1 MGLLDDPK
9 LMDLHEQINRAIQWN
24 SRPDWQKVCLILN
37 GMAMPDMLDELWR
50 IKGTGWLNSLAQFA
64 PNATG
69 VNINRLRAAIGAT
82 QDQPPGDFD
91 ALLRQLPEDQQ
102 FAIMSVRA
110 VTQAPDPLSS
120 LPRCGQNSIGRR
132 ARFRRRRPAAQRL
145 LVLPTAETTT
155 RLISPPTL
163 RRL

>member
-37 GMAMPDMLDELWR
+37 GMSMPDMLDELWR

-69 VNINRLRAAIGAT
+69 LNIKRRGAGMGAT
-82 QDQPPGDFD
+82 EDQPRGDFD
-91 ALLRQLPEDQQ
+91 AVLRQLPEDQH
-102 FAIMSVRA
+102 FAIMSGGA
-110 VTQAPDPLSS
+110 VTQ
-120 LPRCGQNSIGRR
+120 
-132 ARFRRRRPAAQRL
+132 
-145 LVLPTAETTT
+145 
-155 RLISPPTL
+155 
-163 RRL
+163 